1 MGSASMGSASG
12 GSASAGGVSTE
23 GASGGHVGRDGLV
36 ERTVSTTG
44 VSGLAG
50 CKGPSAQRVDGRS
63 RAAWHRLRRCRPLRR
78 NLRASVLDAALF
90 SVMVGLGETY
100 FSAYVLALDGGEI
113 AAGLML
119 AIPLL
124 AGACLQLT
132 TPWLV
137 QRWVG
142 YQPWVV
148 GTAALQGLSVLA
160 MPLAA
165 GAGAQ
170 RVTAAFIAASLYWGA
185 GLAAGPAWNTWIEG
199 IVPRRVRTRFFAFR
213 VRVSQACIL
222 LGFVAGGFLLQYGKE
237 QRQTIG
243 MFTLVFFL
251 AAACRLLS
259 SWFLSRHL
267 ETFRRQRPSAATR
280 PEATP
285 AATQPAAFAA
295 AAAPAVPRSAS
306 RRFGNSSSR
315 RLLVYL
321 FAVQTAAF
329 IAGPYF
335 VPFMLSKLDFTYRD
349 YALLIGLTYVGKV
362 VALPAW
368 GRLAHYTSPH
378 RLLWIGG
385 LSIVPISGFWM
396 VSQNMIYLGVL
407 QLAGG
412 ITWAAYELAILL
424 MFFESIPRQE
434 RTATLTVYNFGNS
447 LAQVAG
453 AILGALFLR
462 YFDKTFDAYLWLF
475 VVSSVARAAAAALL
489 TQVPRPPLLDEV
501 LERPTR

>member
-1 MGSASMGSASG
+1 MRA
-12 GSASAGGVSTE
+12 ASA
-23 GASGGHVGRDGLV
+23 
-36 ERTVSTTG
+36 
-44 VSGLAG
+44 
-50 CKGPSAQRVDGRS
+50 
-63 RAAWHRLRRCRPLRR
+63 RRHHHPLRR

-119 AIPLL
+119 AIPLM
-124 AGACLQLT
+124 AGACLQLL

-137 QRWVG
+137 KRWIP

-148 GTAALQGLSVLA
+148 GTAVLQGISVLM
-160 MPLAA
+160 MPLASL
-165 GAGAQ
+165 AGAQ
-170 RVTAAFIAASLYWGA
+170 RVTAAFVAASFYWGA

-222 LGFVAGGFLLQYGKE
+222 LGFVLGGFLLQYGKE
-237 QRQTIG
+237 HRQTLET
-243 MFTLVFFL
+243 FTLVFL
-251 AAACRLLS
+251 VAAVCRLLS

-267 ETFRRQRPSAATR
+267 EAFRRRRPV
-280 PEATP
+280 P
-285 AATQPAAFAA
+285 AFAPTVTTQPEN
-295 AAAPAVPRSAS
+295 RH
-306 RRFGNSSSR
+306 SSH
-315 RLLVYL
+315 RLLAYL
-321 FAVQTAAF
+321 FAVQVAAF

-335 VPFMLSKLDFTYRD
+335 VPFMLSKLEFSYRD

-368 GRLAHYTSPH
+368 GRLAHFTGPH

-396 VSQNMIYLGVL
+396 VSQNMVFLGVL

-412 ITWAAYELAILL
+412 VTWAAYELAILL
-424 MFFESIPRQE
+424 MFFESIPRSA
-434 RTATLTVYNFGNS
+434 RTTTLTIYNFGNS
-447 LAQVAG
+447 LSQVAG
-453 AILGALFLR
+453 ALLGAVWLR
-462 YFDKTFDAYLWLF
+462 HFGKSFDAYLWLF
-475 VVSSVARAAAAALL
+475 VASSVARAAAATLL
-489 TQVPRPPLLDEV
+489 TQVPKPRLIDEV
-501 LERPTR
+501 LKSSD

>member
-1 MGSASMGSASG
+1 
-12 GSASAGGVSTE
+12 
-23 GASGGHVGRDGLV
+23 
-36 ERTVSTTG
+36 
-44 VSGLAG
+44 
-50 CKGPSAQRVDGRS
+50 
-63 RAAWHRLRRCRPLRR
+63 
-78 NLRASVLDAALF
+78 
-90 SVMVGLGETY
+90 MVGLGETY

-137 QRWVG
+137 QRWVR

-148 GTAALQGLSVLA
+148 GTAVLQGLSVLA
-160 MPLAA
+160 MPLASWA
-165 GAGAQ
+165 GEQ

-237 QRQTIG
+237 HRQTIG

-267 ETFRRQRPSAATR
+267 EAFRVQRTPVPTQSAAY
-280 PEATP
+280 AG
-285 AATQPAAFAA
+285 
-295 AAAPAVPRSAS
+295 APAPALPRSTS
-306 RRFGNSSSR
+306 TRFGSPSSR
-315 RLLVYL
+315 RLLIYL

-475 VVSSVARAAAAALL
+475 VVSSVARAASAALL

-501 LERPTR
+501 LERPTRSAPATVNKPQNS